1 MALGVVGLKTFIWN
15 NRIKSF
21 VFLLL
26 YPLIITVIYIAVGL
40 SIWAWAASEF
50 DGFSRTAPFDYV
62 LHSILLHY
70 WYVPYLVVF
79 GYLLLNYLYQRNRLN
94 MQSDERSITRANNK
108 ALYETLERLCISRGM
123 VMPYFFLREHPSA
136 NAYSSGLSNAT
147 YSIAVT
153 STLIEKLT
161 PEEIECVLAHEL
173 THIINGDTQLL
184 YIIGSVS
191 HMFQSLARSV
201 NPFK

>member
-147 YSIAVT
+147 YSIRVLVT
-153 STLIEKLT
+153 AME
-161 PEEIECVLAHEL
+161 
-173 THIINGDTQLL
+173 
-184 YIIGSVS
+184 
-191 HMFQSLARSV
+191 
-201 NPFK
+201 